1 MGKNLGNSVAIITGA
16 SSGIGRETA
25 ILLAQKGV
33 KVALAARRENR
44 LEEVAGIIKRLEG
57 EALIIPTEVSDQTQV
72 ERMIEKTVERFG
84 RIDILVN
91 NAGFGQLASIEETS
105 SNDMREIIDVN
116 LMGTFYA
123 TKAALPQMKKQGS
136 GHIINISSVAGKRA
150 FPFMGAYCATKFA
163 INAISE
169 AMRIEL
175 TGTGI
180 YVSLVY
186 PVTTTT
192 EFFDVIKSRTGRRF
206 ETPKMFTQSAYQV
219 ADAIVKCAE
228 NPKPEV
234 FPFPLARVL
243 ILINAT
249 MPGVLDF
256 VLKKYYKSKSMIN
269 R

>member
-1 MGKNLGNSVAIITGA
+1 MGKDLENSVAVITGA

-25 ILLAQKGV
+25 ILFAQKKV

-44 LEEVAGIIKRLEG
+44 LEEVAGIIRRLEG
-57 EALIIPTEVSDQTQV
+57 QPLVIPTDMSDQIQV
-72 ERMIEKTVERFG
+72 ERMIGKTLERFG

-105 SNDMREIIDVN
+105 PDDMREIMDVN

-123 TKAALPQMKKQGS
+123 SKAVLPQMRKQGS
-136 GHIINISSVAGKRA
+136 GHIINISSVAGKRG
-150 FPFMGAYCATKFA
+150 FPFLGAYCATKSA
-163 INAISE
+163 MNAISE

-192 EFFDVIKSRTGRRF
+192 EFFDVIKSRAGRRF
-206 ETPKMFTQSAYQV
+206 EAPKMFTQSAYQV

-234 FPFPLARVL
+234 LPLPLARLL

-256 VLKKYYKSKSMIN
+256 FLRTYYKSKSMIK
-269 R
+269 

>member
-1 MGKNLGNSVAIITGA
+1 MRKNLENSVAIITGA

-25 ILLAQKGV
+25 ILFAQKKV
-33 KVALAARRENR
+33 KVTLAARREDR

-57 EALIIPTEVSDQTQV
+57 EALIIPTDVSDQTQV
-72 ERMIEKTVERFG
+72 ERMIGKTLERFA

-105 SNDMREIIDVN
+105 PDDMREIMDVN

-123 TKAALPQMKKQGS
+123 TKAVLPQMRKQGS

-150 FPFMGAYCATKFA
+150 FPFLGAYSATKFA
-163 INAISE
+163 MNAISE

-175 TGTGI
+175 TETGI
-180 YVSLVY
+180 DVSLVY

-192 EFFDVIKSRTGRRF
+192 EFFDVIKSRAGRRF
-206 ETPKMFTQSAYQV
+206 ESPKMFTQSANQV
-219 ADAIVKCAE
+219 ADAIVRCAE

-234 FPFPLARVL
+234 LPFPLAKIL
-243 ILINAT
+243 ILMNAA

-256 VLKKYYKSKSMIN
+256 FLRTYYKSKSMIQ
-269 R
+269 